1 MTEMNQ
7 NQPAEKHC
15 GCGCGNAGPADAECS
30 TPKKSAKW
38 PLYLTVAVGLIIA
51 LYYSFG
57 MLMAV
62 TSKHR
67 AKEAGPYQIE
77 FSERGER
84 MLGVPCRLMIQV
96 VSETKPQSVNL
107 AYYTLSRDE
116 AGPAM
121 IYHKTPMTKTFES
134 KPMAQAGNSGLY
146 SVVLPPL
153 TEMAAQYFYYF
164 VLADE
169 TGKTYDFKP
178 SGDKTNPEPGDV
190 TYRGQG
196 THWVTVLHIAMMI
209 LVVFFMLH
217 VIYYSLAHMARGTSP
232 ISRAVRAGWWANI
245 FFFLTSFPIGL
256 YVSGVAYG
264 RPWTGVP
271 QVWAWNDADN
281 KSLAIFAYWVVI
293 LFLIWGVSKGKNK
306 ISPKLYAWLSL
317 FGAIATVYLFLSG
330 GHN

>member
-1 MTEMNQ
+1 MSENKF
-7 NQPAEKHC
+7 P
-15 GCGCGNAGPADAECS
+15 
-30 TPKKSAKW
+30 KW
-38 PLYLTVAVGLIIA
+38 PLYVTVLIGLIIA

-62 TSKHR
+62 TSRHR
-67 AKEAGPYQIE
+67 AKEAGPYKVE

-84 MLGVPCRLMIQV
+84 MLGMPTRLNLQV
-96 VSETKPQSVNL
+96 VSEAKPKTVSL
-107 AYYTLSRDE
+107 SYYTLNREE

-121 IYHKTPMTKTFES
+121 IYHKVPMKKEFTT
-134 KPMAQAGNSGLY
+134 KPMVQAGNSGLY

-153 TEMAAQYFYYF
+153 MEKAAQYFYYF
-164 VLADE
+164 ILIDE
-169 TGKTYDFKP
+169 SGKTYDFKP
-178 SGDKTNPEPGDV
+178 AGDNDNPEPGCV
-190 TYRGQG
+190 TYRGEG
-196 THWVTVLHIAMMI
+196 THWVTVLHIALMI

-217 VIYYSLAHMARGTSP
+217 VIYSSLAHIALNTFPVSK
-232 ISRAVRAGWWANI
+232 AVHAGWWANI

-281 KSLAIFAYWVVI
+281 KSLAIFVYWVVI

-306 ISPKLYAWLSL
+306 ISAKAYAWLSL
-317 FGAIATVYLFLSG
+317 IGAIATIYLFLSG

>member
-7 NQPAEKHC
+7 NQPAEKSC
-15 GCGCGNAGPADAECS
+15 GCCCGTSGTASAECS
-30 TPKKSAKW
+30 TSPKSGRW
-38 PLYLTVAVGLIIA
+38 PLYVTVAIGLIIA

-67 AKEAGPYQIE
+67 AKEAGPYQVE

-84 MLGVPCRLMIQV
+84 MLGVPCRLMLQV
-96 VSETKPQSVNL
+96 VSDAKPKSVSL
-107 AYYTLSRDE
+107 AYYTLNRDE

-121 IYHKTPMTKTFES
+121 IYHKTPIIKTFES
-134 KPMAQAGNSGLY
+134 KPMVQAGNSGLY
-146 SVVLPPL
+146 SVILPPL
-153 TEMAAQYFYYF
+153 MEKAAQYFYYF

-169 TGKTYDFKP
+169 SGKAYDFKP
-178 SGDKTNPEPGDV
+178 AGDKNNPGPGNV
-190 TYRGQG
+190 TYRGEG
-196 THWVTVLHIAMMI
+196 THWVTVLHIALMI

-217 VIYYSLAHMARGTSP
+217 VIYYSLAHVARSTYP

-245 FFFLTSFPIGL
+245 FFFITSYPIGL

-271 QVWAWNDADN
+271 EVWAWNDADN
-281 KSLAIFAYWVVI
+281 KSLAISVYWLII

-306 ISPKLYAWLSL
+306 IGTKAYAWLSL
-317 FGAIATVYLFLSG
+317 IGAIATVYLFLSG

>member
-1 MTEMNQ
+1 MTDESKF
-7 NQPAEKHC
+7 P
-15 GCGCGNAGPADAECS
+15 
-30 TPKKSAKW
+30 KW
-38 PLYLTVAVGLIIA
+38 PLYVTVGVGLIIA

-67 AKEAGPYQIE
+67 AKEAGPYKVE

-84 MLGVPCRLMIQV
+84 MLGVPCRLMLQV
-96 VSETKPQSVNL
+96 VSEAKPKSINL
-107 AYYTLSRDE
+107 AYYTLNREE

-121 IYHKTPMTKTFES
+121 IYHKIPMTKTFES
-134 KPMAQAGNSGLY
+134 RPMIQAGNSGLY
-146 SVVLPPL
+146 SVILPPL
-153 TEMAAQYFYYF
+153 KEMAAQYFYYF
-164 VLADE
+164 VLTDE
-169 TGKTYDFKP
+169 SGKAYDFNP
-178 SGDKTNPEPGDV
+178 AGDAKNPEPGCI
-190 TYRGQG
+190 TYRGEG
-196 THWVTVLHIAMMI
+196 THWVTVLHIALMI

-217 VIYYSLAHMARGTSP
+217 VVYSSLAHIARSDYP
-232 ISRAVRAGWWANI
+232 IGRAVHAGWWANI

-281 KSLAIFAYWVVI
+281 KSLAIFIYWVVI

-306 ISPKLYAWLSL
+306 ISPKAYAWLSL
-317 FGAIATVYLFLSG
+317 LGAIATIYLFLSG

>member
-1 MTEMNQ
+1 MPESKF
-7 NQPAEKHC
+7 P
-15 GCGCGNAGPADAECS
+15 
-30 TPKKSAKW
+30 KW
-38 PLYLTVAVGLIIA
+38 PLYVTVGVGLIIA

-67 AKEAGPYQIE
+67 AKEAGPYKVE

-84 MLGVPCRLMIQV
+84 MLGVPCRLNLQV
-96 VSETKPQSVNL
+96 VSEAKPKAVNL
-107 AYYTLSRDE
+107 AYYTLNREE

-121 IYHKTPMTKTFES
+121 IYHKIPMTKTFES
-134 KPMAQAGNSGLY
+134 KPMVQAGNSGLY
-146 SVVLPPL
+146 SVILPPL

-164 VLADE
+164 ILTDE
-169 TGKTYDFKP
+169 SGQAYDFKP
-178 SGDKTNPEPGDV
+178 AGDAKNPEPGNV
-190 TYRGQG
+190 TYRGEG
-196 THWVTVLHIAMMI
+196 THWVTVLHIALMI

-217 VIYYSLAHMARGTSP
+217 VIYSSLAHIARSDYP
-232 ISRAVRAGWWANI
+232 ISKAVHAGWWANI

-281 KSLAIFAYWVVI
+281 KSLAIFVYWVVI
-293 LFLIWGVSKGKNK
+293 LFLIWGVSSGKNK
-306 ISPKLYAWLSL
+306 IGTKSYAWMSL
-317 FGAIATVYLFLSG
+317 LGAIATVYLFLSG